1 MTEHILK
8 LRNPFTQTDEPLAT
22 DIYVEEGMD
31 DFLNGALY
39 YGSDIGLAKRYTDRN
54 TLRKHMNRVAT
65 QFMHELGYLRSTNPK
80 AIAINE

>member
-1 MTEHILK
+1 MAEHIIK
-8 LRNPFTQTDEPLAT
+8 LRNPFTQTDGLLAA
-22 DIYVEEGMD
+22 DIYVEEHMNDFLD
-31 DFLNGALY
+31 DFLY
-39 YGSDIGLAKRYTDRN
+39 YGSDIGLAKHYTDRN